1 MDNDF
6 RTDAHAEH
14 QFLQAQQQQK
24 VRTLLVDDSA
34 DYLTAICAVLE
45 QDGTFDVIGTAGN
58 GTESIEAAA
67 VLQPE
72 LVIMDVQMPQMDG
85 LTATSIL
92 SRHFLATRIVLM
104 SAEDSHQL
112 RLASRAAGADAFIA
126 KSRVGQD
133 IARVLQALQDG
144 TTSVDW

>member
-58 GTESIEAAA
+58 GTEAIEAAA

-104 SAEDSHQL
+104 SAE
-112 RLASRAAGADAFIA
+112 
-126 KSRVGQD
+126 
-133 IARVLQALQDG
+133 
-144 TTSVDW
+144 